1 MVAQPHREQ
10 KFLKYLQ
17 NRILTM
23 YLSWDTLQGQKEPQR
38 NLKLHSLVLLLVLM
52 LGVLLVVV

>member
-1 MVAQPHREQ
+1 MRAP
-10 KFLKYLQ
+10 FKYIIIFEKKT

-38 NLKLHSLVLLLVLM
+38 NIKLHSLVLLLVLM
-52 LGVLLVVV
+52 LGVLLLVV